1 MSKERTGLK
10 MDGGLGPEANKTAD
24 TVRLLLQAEAE
35 AAERIQLARKER
47 EDRLRLAVSEAEKDI
62 AAYRARKEASFRQM
76 QAELAGTTEGLGQKL
91 QEKAEQLIN
100 ADRARTAERLATAVD
115 ALVQAALRCEPD
127 P

>member
-1 MSKERTGLK
+1 
-10 MDGGLGPEANKTAD
+10 
-24 TVRLLLQAEAE
+24 
-35 AAERIQLARKER
+35 
-47 EDRLRLAVSEAEKDI
+47 LRLAVSEAEKDI